1 MVLQMKNVIQGR
13 QPHFEIFTKY
23 AEFYYGFT
31 CTFIYKKIQKQFFYI
46 ETEEISMKNASI

>member
-1 MVLQMKNVIQGR
+1 MKSVIQGR